1 MWCLLTRYMFQ
12 NEKTWATYVTNNST
26 DEFHNKFDQ
35 AIDQVRKDFGKNYPM
50 IIAGKEISSS
60 NLFPVRSPADKNL
73 VLANFPLASNDDTLR
88 AIDSA
93 KDAFY
98 KWSPVPYQ
106 KRVQIF
112 REVADIFA
120 QNKFNL
126 AAIMCFEN
134 GKNRLEAMGDLDE
147 AIDFMRF
154 YAEQLEVNEG
164 FSKAT
169 QSANPQEK
177 TRSVL
182 KPYGVWGIIS
192 PFNFPSAIAIGMTS
206 GALITGNT
214 AVLKPS
220 SDSPISAFKFV
231 ESIYHKLPP
240 AAINFVTGSGSTV
253 GRIILEN
260 PLVDGIAFTGS
271 KEVGMSGFEAFVAS
285 RPRPFIS
292 EMGGKNPAIITK
304 TADIEKAVDGVMRA
318 AFGYSGQK
326 CSACSRVYVQK
337 DVANQFVEKL
347 VTKTKT
353 LKIGKPWEKDVFIS
367 PVINKSALEKFQRAS
382 EIAKKDGKIISGGSV
397 LSDSEHK
404 DGNFVEPTIV
414 LGLPKDHDLIRNELF
429 LPFLCVEEFDNF
441 DDAIKEANKSNYG
454 LTAGI
459 FSQDKNEIDSFFER
473 IEAGVTYAN
482 RAASATTGAMV
493 GAQPFVGWKDSG
505 ISGKGAGGAYYL
517 LQFMREQTQTRCE

>member
-1 MWCLLTRYMFQ
+1 MFQ
-12 NEKTWATYVTNNST
+12 NEKTWAKYVANNST
-26 DEFHNKFDQ
+26 DEFHGKFEH

-50 IIAGKEISSS
+50 IIAGKEIPSN
-60 NLFPVRSPADKNL
+60 NLFKVRSPADKNL
-73 VLANFPLASNDDTLR
+73 VLANFPLASKDDVLR
-88 AIDSA
+88 AIDAA
-93 KDAFY
+93 KEAFY
-98 KWSPVPYQ
+98 KWSTVSYQ

-112 REVADIFA
+112 REVADTFS

-147 AIDFMRF
+147 SIDFMRF
-154 YAEQLEVNEG
+154 YAEQLEINQG
-164 FSKAT
+164 FSKET
-169 QSANPQEK
+169 QSANSKEK

-182 KPYGVWGIIS
+182 KPYGVWGVIS

-214 AVLKPS
+214 VVLKPS
-220 SDSPISAFKFV
+220 SDSPISAYKFV

-240 AAINFVTGSGSTV
+240 AVLNFVTGSGSIV
-253 GRIILEN
+253 GKTILEN

-271 KEVGMSGFEAFVAS
+271 KEVGMSGFEAFVSS

-304 TADIEKAVDGVMRA
+304 TADIEKATDGVIRA

-326 CSACSRVYVQK
+326 CSACSRVYVHK
-337 DVANQFVEKL
+337 DIANQFLEKL
-347 VTKTKT
+347 VAKTKI

-367 PVINKSALEKFQRAS
+367 PVINKAAVEKFQLAS
-382 EIAKKDGKIISGGSV
+382 ESAKKDGKIIFGGSV
-397 LSDSEHK
+397 LTDSEHK

-414 LGLPKDHDLIRNELF
+414 TKLPKDHELIRNELF
-429 LPFLCVEEFDNF
+429 LPFLCIEEFDKF

-454 LTAGI
+454 LTAVI
-459 FSQDKNEIDSFFER
+459 FSQDKNEMDSFFEK
-473 IEAGVTYAN
+473 IEAGVTYLN

>member
-1 MWCLLTRYMFQ
+1 MFQ
-12 NEKTWATYVTNNST
+12 NEKTWAKYLANNST
-26 DEFHNKFDQ
+26 DEFHAKFDN
-35 AIDQVRKDFGKNYPM
+35 AVAQVQKEFGKTYPM
-50 IIAGKEISSS
+50 IIAGKEVFS
-60 NLFPVRSPADKNL
+60 NDLFQVRSPADKNL
-73 VLANFPLASNDDTLR
+73 ILANFPLASKDDVLH
-88 AIDSA
+88 AIESA
-93 KDAFY
+93 KGAFARWSVIPY
-98 KWSPVPYQ
+98 K
-106 KRVQIF
+106 KRAQMF
-112 REVADIFA
+112 REVADVFS

-126 AAIMCFEN
+126 AAILCFEN

-154 YAEQLEVNEG
+154 YADQLEINEG

-169 QSANPQEK
+169 QSAVSNEK
-177 TRSVL
+177 THSVL

-214 AVLKPS
+214 VVLKPS

-231 ESIYHKLPP
+231 ETIYHKLPP
-240 AAINFVTGSGSTV
+240 AAINFVTGSGSIV
-253 GRIILEN
+253 GSAILQS

-271 KEVGMSGFEAFVAS
+271 KEVGMLGFGTFVVP

-304 TADIEKAVDGVMRA
+304 SANIDSAVDGVMRA

-337 DVANQFVEKL
+337 DIAKQFVEKL
-347 VTKTKT
+347 ATKTRA
-353 LKIGKPWEKDVFIS
+353 LKIGKPWEKDVFLS
-367 PVINKSALEKFQRAS
+367 PVINKTAIEKFQKAS
-382 EIAKKDGKIISGGSV
+382 EVAKKDGKVVVGGSV
-397 LSDSEHK
+397 LTGPEYK
-404 DGNFVEPTIV
+404 EGNFVEPTIV
-414 LGLPKDHDLIRNELF
+414 VGLPKNHELVQNELF
-429 LPFLCVEEFDNF
+429 LPFLCIEEFDSF
-441 DDAIKEANKSNYG
+441 DEAIKEANKSNYG

-459 FSQDKNEIDSFFER
+459 FSQDANEIEAFFER

-517 LQFMREQTQTRCE
+517 LQFMREQTQTRCD